1 MGCNVRC
8 PQRTCLCRIQ
18 GTPLATTDAAAIG
31 LCPASTLHLPYV
43 SPASR
48 MQRMRSPARVVTV
61 AEPLSLVSETTS
73 RDRGSRRGG
82 AHADPRKRGDAG
94 EIVWGLS
101 RSAAVA
107 ARH

>member
-48 MQRMRSPARVVTV
+48 MQRMRSPDRVVTG
-61 AEPLSLVSETTS
+61 AEPLPLVPKTAACYCRSY
-73 RDRGSRRGG
+73 RGG
-82 AHADPRKRGDAG
+82 SHADPRKHGDAR
-94 EIVWGLS
+94 EIVVALS
-101 RSAAVA
+101 RSAPVA
-107 ARH
+107 SRG